1 MHNSKIKICGI
12 KNINTLKCCIEN
24 KIDFFG
30 LLFFKNSPRNIEV
43 KQALKLLNYSKNKPT
58 SSVGV
63 FVNEKIDDLNSLLKI
78 LKINY
83 IQLHGNENNDYIN
96 SIKKN
101 NKIKVIKSIS
111 IKNENDVKKI
121 STYKNAD
128 MFLFDYKPSNKEL
141 PGGNSKSFD
150 WNLIK
155 NIKIEKNWFLSGGIN
170 VGNIKDIKKFA
181 IPYGIDISSGVEVKR
196 GIKSNKKIAELIKI
210 YESK

>member
-111 IKNENDVKKI
+111 IKNENDLKKI
-121 STYKNAD
+121 STYKN
-128 MFLFDYKPSNKEL
+128 
-141 PGGNSKSFD
+141 
-150 WNLIK
+150 I
-155 NIKIEKNWFLSGGIN
+155 
-170 VGNIKDIKKFA
+170 
-181 IPYGIDISSGVEVKR
+181 
-196 GIKSNKKIAELIKI
+196 
-210 YESK
+210 